1 MTELDRAIASAK
13 KNGYETAEFLF
24 NKNGYNVYEPIMKVG
39 EVSYIGLPHTI
50 LVKSDKI
57 RMTEYP
63 ECFEYMR
70 DE

>member
-1 MTELDRAIASAK
+1 MTELDRAIAFAK
-13 KNGYETAEFLF
+13 KKGYETAEFLF

-50 LVKSDKI
+50 LVKGYKI

>member
-1 MTELDRAIASAK
+1 MTELDRAIAFAK
-13 KNGYETAEFLF
+13 AEGYKTAEFLF
-24 NKNGYNVYEPIMKVG
+24 NKNGYAVYEPIMKPG
-39 EVSYIGLPHTI
+39 EVSYIGPPHTI
-50 LVKSDKI
+50 LVKGQEI